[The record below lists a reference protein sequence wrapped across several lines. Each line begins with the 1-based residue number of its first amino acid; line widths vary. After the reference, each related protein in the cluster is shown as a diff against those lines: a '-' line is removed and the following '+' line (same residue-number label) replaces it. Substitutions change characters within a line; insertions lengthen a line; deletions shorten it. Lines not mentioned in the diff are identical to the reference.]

1 MCKKSIGAILL
12 SVVLTM
18 ASSGLADSVLVS
30 NFEDN
35 LDGWYQDAAT
45 LSFSTTGATV
55 GAKALQVDGPGGW
68 KINAK
73 LDVKAHRATL
83 AKKGVKITADVT
95 AFEADMTTP
104 WMQVEMIINGQ
115 NNDNNGANNNIGW
128 NPLGGQDVVRDGQPH
143 TYTWTLSDALTAK
156 IAGTDESIAWFEFA
170 LVTNLDGGSAV
181 KFYIDNVQLVYEGP
195 TSSVVIGDFEGGFDN
210 WYTDTWTGGTISRS
224 ATGATTGAEAMQVT
238 ASGGWQQLT
247 KVDVKPQM
255 AMLAT
260 KGVKITADVTA
271 FEAEMSTT
279 WLQVGMVINA
289 QNNNDNGANNNL
301 GWNDLG
307 LQDVA
312 RDGQPHMLTWVLPD
326 VVTTKIAGANDSI
339 GWFEVL
345 LISNVDA
352 ASETKF
358 YIDNIRVVIH
368 IGFLSST
375 KILSP
380 SRNSSRL

>member
-1 MCKKSIGAILL
+1 
-12 SVVLTM
+12 
-18 ASSGLADSVLVS
+18 
-30 NFEDN
+30 
-35 LDGWYQDAAT
+35 
-45 LSFSTTGATV
+45 
-55 GAKALQVDGPGGW
+55 
-68 KINAK
+68 
-73 LDVKAHRATL
+73 
-83 AKKGVKITADVT
+83 
-95 AFEADMTTP
+95 
-104 WMQVEMIINGQ
+104 
-115 NNDNNGANNNIGW
+115 
-128 NPLGGQDVVRDGQPH
+128 
-143 TYTWTLSDALTAK
+143 
-156 IAGTDESIAWFEFA
+156 
-170 LVTNLDGGSAV
+170 
-181 KFYIDNVQLVYEGP
+181 
-195 TSSVVIGDFEGGFDN
+195 
-210 WYTDTWTGGTISRS
+210 
-224 ATGATTGAEAMQVT
+224 MQVT

-312 RDGQPHMLTWVLPD
+312 RDGQPHMLTWMLPD

-339 GWFEVL
+339 GWFE
-345 LISNVDA
+345 A
-352 ASETKF
+352 GGRA
-358 YIDNIRVVIH
+358 IH

-375 KILSP
+375 KILSA